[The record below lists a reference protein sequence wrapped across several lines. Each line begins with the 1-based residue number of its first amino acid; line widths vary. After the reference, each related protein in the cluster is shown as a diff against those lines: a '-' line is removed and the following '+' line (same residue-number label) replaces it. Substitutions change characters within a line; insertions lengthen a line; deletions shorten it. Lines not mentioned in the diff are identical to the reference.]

1 MNSMNPCVERH
12 TAPFVCRL
20 IRLVAAFGLM
30 LSTLASAA
38 PGGGII
44 EGRVLNAVTGDYLM
58 NARVVVAGQTET
70 LTNSYG
76 EYRIANVPVGMTT
89 VQVIYTGMPTQTVEV
104 EVKSGEVVRRDV
116 AFGAGQPGEVVTLD
130 KFTVTDT
137 RETDGR
143 TIAINEQR
151 YSPNLKNVV
160 STDEFGAVTEGNVG
174 EFAKWLPGVTVDYNA
189 ADARTISVRGLPSS
203 TTPVSVDGNRMA
215 SAASSSA
222 TRVFELEQVSINN
235 ISRVEITKVPTPD
248 SPADALGGAIN
259 LVSRSAFERS
269 RPVFNYRAYTS
280 VNSTQFSL
288 NKTPGPKREPTRK
301 VTPGMDFTYIRPV
314 SKNFGFAVNGLY
326 SEQFNPQFRS
336 QRQWASAGLSVANV
350 PPDNPY
356 LARWLVQ
363 DAPKFTRR
371 YSIGSTIDWRFA
383 PTDVLSLGIQ
393 YNNYDA
399 NFGGSNIQWD
409 VGSTPTWGATFTQGR
424 TNVGT
429 NTIGTNYRHK
439 YGNTIMP
446 TLTWRHNGRV
456 WQFEAGAAYSRS
468 ENHYRDIGDG
478 FWENVQLTQASQTIR
493 FDEINAVRPGTVTNS
508 GAPFSLA
515 NYRIR
520 TARSS
525 QNDAVDTIRS
535 ARANVTRGFDGKV
548 PLTFK
553 AGFDVRENRRDIRY
567 PQRTWTFVGADG
579 LANSA
584 DDTAGAYVDK
594 TWLGTASPFGL
605 PVVQW
610 PDVYAL
616 HDLFVSKPNYFSLNQ
631 TGASGSI
638 ATEANNS
645 QLIVERVSSL
655 YLRADTRLLSN
666 RLWLVAGAR
675 YELTDDSGE
684 GVLSD
689 PTAIYRRNPDGSFVM
704 QGGSRVL
711 ITTDPI
717 EQARLIYQARG
728 THVSKD
734 YGTMHPSFNATYNL
748 GENLIFRAGYAR
760 TLGRPNFSF
769 IVPGSRIAEP
779 TTSNPNGTITINNTA
794 LKPWLANSFDL
805 AVEYYLKP
813 QGVVSIGVFRK
824 DFSNFFG
831 RLTTE
836 GTAEAL
842 ESYGLDPVNFLG
854 YDIITMMNV
863 GDARVTGLDLNYS
876 QKLGFLPGLLSGLS
890 VFGNVTSLHLV
901 GANTADFTNFT
912 RRQMNAGIGYSRKK
926 FSMNLKW
933 NYRGR
938 QRGSL
943 QSGTGIGANT
953 YEWTAPRLQVDAD
966 LTYAFRP
973 WLGFFAAVRNLTK
986 DNLVFQRYGPATPK
1000 YAWGFR
1006 DEDYGAQW
1014 TFGVRGRF

>member
-1 MNSMNPCVERH
+1 MNPCVERH

-666 RLWLVAGAR
+666 RLWPVAGAR

-689 PTAIYRRNPDGSFVM
+689 PTAIYRRNPD
-704 QGGSRVL
+704 
-711 ITTDPI
+711 
-717 EQARLIYQARG
+717 
-728 THVSKD
+728 
-734 YGTMHPSFNATYNL
+734 
-748 GENLIFRAGYAR
+748 
-760 TLGRPNFSF
+760 
-769 IVPGSRIAEP
+769 
-779 TTSNPNGTITINNTA
+779 
-794 LKPWLANSFDL
+794 
-805 AVEYYLKP
+805 
-813 QGVVSIGVFRK
+813 
-824 DFSNFFG
+824 
-831 RLTTE
+831 
-836 GTAEAL
+836 
-842 ESYGLDPVNFLG
+842 
-854 YDIITMMNV
+854 
-863 GDARVTGLDLNYS
+863 
-876 QKLGFLPGLLSGLS
+876 
-890 VFGNVTSLHLV
+890 
-901 GANTADFTNFT
+901 
-912 RRQMNAGIGYSRKK
+912 
-926 FSMNLKW
+926 
-933 NYRGR
+933 
-938 QRGSL
+938 
-943 QSGTGIGANT
+943 
-953 YEWTAPRLQVDAD
+953 
-966 LTYAFRP
+966 
-973 WLGFFAAVRNLTK
+973 
-986 DNLVFQRYGPATPK
+986 
-1000 YAWGFR
+1000 
-1006 DEDYGAQW
+1006 
-1014 TFGVRGRF
+1014 